1 MPLRSTAVVVI
12 SRGGES
18 RRLSNCYNIRRIR
31 EGGADDEAQ
40 NEAL

>member
-12 SRGGES
+12 SRGGGL
-18 RRLSNCYNIRRIR
+18 RRLFNCYNIRRLR
-31 EGGADDEAQ
+31 VGGANDEAQ